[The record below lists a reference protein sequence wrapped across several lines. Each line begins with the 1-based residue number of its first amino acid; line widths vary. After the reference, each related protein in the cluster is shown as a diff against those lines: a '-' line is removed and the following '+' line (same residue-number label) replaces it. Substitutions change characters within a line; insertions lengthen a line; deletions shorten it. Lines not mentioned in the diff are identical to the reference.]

1 MRSVPA
7 LRQSASNLAS
17 SLGHHRQRSAPI
29 DWPLTHGLR
38 PPVRAT
44 LSDCCKMSNL
54 LIVT

>member
-38 PPVRAT
+38 PPVSAT